1 MDLSPKDKFLLLHDV
16 RLMSL
21 AMIPAVILTVILI
34 RRQGARRF
42 MAKPS
47 KKVIDALTAIPGVGA
62 ATAKKLAEAGMS
74 SKSDVAKAGLKG
86 LKAAGITAGT
96 AAKIAKAV
104 ASSKAKAVT
113 KKAKDATKKAKA
125 AAKKAKPKKTPASPA
140 TKSKVSTEESGV
152 RGDQIGTKISAPKS
166 VADMLKRVKRS
177 D

>member
-113 KKAKDATKKAKA
+113 KKAKDATKKAK
-125 AAKKAKPKKTPASPA
+125 PKKTPASPA

>member
-74 SKSDVAKAGLKG
+74 SKSDVAKAGVKG

-113 KKAKDATKKAKA
+113 KKAKAAT
-125 AAKKAKPKKTPASPA
+125 KKAKPKKTPALPD

>member
-113 KKAKDATKKAKA
+113 KKAKAATKKT
-125 AAKKAKPKKTPASPA
+125 KPKKTPALPA

>member
-104 ASSKAKAVT
+104 ASSKAKA
-113 KKAKDATKKAKA
+113 ATKKAKA
-125 AAKKAKPKKTPASPA
+125 ATKKAKPKKTPALPA

>member
-21 AMIPAVILTVILI
+21 AMIPTVILTVILI

-113 KKAKDATKKAKA
+113 KKAKAATKKT
-125 AAKKAKPKKTPASPA
+125 KPKKTPALPA

>member
-104 ASSKAKAVT
+104 ASSKAKT
-113 KKAKDATKKAKA
+113 ATKKAKA
-125 AAKKAKPKKTPASPA
+125 ATKKAKPKKTPALPA

>member
-1 MDLSPKDKFLLLHDV
+1 
-16 RLMSL
+16 
-21 AMIPAVILTVILI
+21 MIPAVILTVILI

-113 KKAKDATKKAKA
+113 KKAKAAT
-125 AAKKAKPKKTPASPA
+125 KKAKPKKTPALPD

>member
-1 MDLSPKDKFLLLHDV
+1 
-16 RLMSL
+16 
-21 AMIPAVILTVILI
+21 MIPVVILTVILI

-113 KKAKDATKKAKA
+113 KKAKEAT
-125 AAKKAKPKKTPASPA
+125 KKAKPKKTPASPA

>member
-104 ASSKAKAVT
+104 ASSKVKAVT
-113 KKAKDATKKAKA
+113 KKAKAAT
-125 AAKKAKPKKTPASPA
+125 KKAKPKKTPALPA